1 MQNIIITTKSKQS
14 VAFLKKLLSK
24 LDDVKNIEVVE
35 EKEAVPFVVLSE
47 SSLAKEWSSEE
58 DDIWDNWAKE
68 KLKIARK

>member
-24 LDDVKNIEVVE
+24 LDDVKNIEIVE
-35 EKEAVPFVVLSE
+35 EKEEVPFVVLSE

-68 KLKIARK
+68 KLKIAR

>member
-1 MQNIIITTKSKQS
+1 MQNIIITTKSKKS

-24 LDDVKNIEVVE
+24 LDDVKNIKIVE
-35 EKEAVPFVVLSE
+35 EKEEVPFVVLSE

-68 KLKIARK
+68 KLKIVR